1 MKKQYILAA
10 LLLIGFGVVYTQ
22 AFQLSNLDAAAP
34 DAYTV
39 TATST
44 SATVD
49 AVKIR
54 PSKGGDRMV
63 VKLTVSGIDQ
73 DPYVIGIELEDG
85 TGFYNAS
92 SSTIDPSENSNS
104 DLDNGYIEIDHTL
117 SGATETITVTIDKAN
132 IWVDVEG
139 IMITLADG

>member
-22 AFQLSNLDAAAP
+22 AFQLSSLDAEAP

-44 SATVD
+44 DATVD

-54 PSKGGDRMV
+54 PSKSGDRML
-63 VKLTVSGIDQ
+63 VKLTISGIDGN
-73 DPYVIGIELEDG
+73 DYVIGIELEDG
-85 TGFYNAS
+85 TGYYVATGA
-92 SSTIDPSENSNS
+92 TIDPSTNSNS
-104 DLDNGYIEIDHTL
+104 DLANGYLEFDHEL
-117 SGATETITVTIDKAN
+117 SGATEQITITIDKTN
-132 IWVDVEG
+132 IWQDVDG
-139 IMITLADG
+139 LMITLADG